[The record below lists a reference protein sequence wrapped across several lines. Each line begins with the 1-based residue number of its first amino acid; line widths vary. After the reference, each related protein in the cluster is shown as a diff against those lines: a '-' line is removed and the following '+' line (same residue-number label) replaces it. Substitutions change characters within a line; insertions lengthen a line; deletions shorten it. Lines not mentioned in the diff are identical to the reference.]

1 MELFKTCQRM
11 KQLNK
16 RKLLKKEIK
25 FVHES
30 MVHHIRRSQRD
41 KIKKHEFEREMGR
54 VARELSLVVSTHC
67 GVRKQKTKRR
77 GLQHYIF
84 QMSNELVLFI
94 HTSLP
99 LTCDLPLLSQGIMSS
114 LSIPTLIGL
123 MGCGEKTRQHIAQ
136 QLPVDFVAMNIG
148 EKTLSVPL
156 LTSIIHKHRN
166 REREVM
172 NKEDYLSRTLEEH
185 QKIKSL
191 KRALTCKL
199 VKAEE
204 TETEDDLTAAFA

>member
-1 MELFKTCQRM
+1 M

-16 RKLLKKEIK
+16 RKQLKREIK

-84 QMSNELVLFI
+84 LMSDALVLFI
-94 HTSLP
+94 QSSLP

-123 MGCGEKTRQHIAQ
+123 MGCGEKTRQHIEQ
-136 QLPVDFVAMNIG
+136 QLPGDFIGMNIG
-148 EKTLSVPL
+148 EKPLSVPL
-156 LTSIIHKHRN
+156 LTSIIHRHRN
-166 REREVM
+166 REREVE
-172 NKEDYLSRTLEEH
+172 NKEDFLDRTLEEH
-185 QKIKSL
+185 KQIKSL
-191 KRALTCKL
+191 KQALTGKL
-199 VKAEE
+199 VQPEE
-204 TETEDDLTAAFA
+204 AEDDLTAAFT